1 MISCSGYDEKPANL
15 CLTFIRQ
22 LGPKTMMER
31 MQRTWVQQMLDI
43 HYTQSFQ
50 NSLCE
55 YGESPVDSENP
66 SLFCI
71 NIVRLWIKELLRSIH
86 CDKRPKDDCK
96 LSSFFR
102 MTIVEFITSY
112 ISLFGLS
119 PESCFTCH
127 HLGVDGIVTTVCETA
142 IAAKDIGKHVDT
154 QHTSQIWTQGQFT
167 PFALSL
173 SSKFVSLTNQMDVTP
188 LENCK
193 STVDDFRGISY
204 MEVLRKIDGTA
215 SSSPPPTPPPL
226 SITVVPGSEKT
237 KKRKKRRKR
246 SFQEKLVDKLIRE
259 QCSIS
264 FTNSSSA
271 DDSKR
276 MRRSSRFSRSLC
288 EL

>member
-1 MISCSGYDEKPANL
+1 
-15 CLTFIRQ
+15 
-22 LGPKTMMER
+22 
-31 MQRTWVQQMLDI
+31 
-43 HYTQSFQ
+43 
-50 NSLCE
+50 
-55 YGESPVDSENP
+55 
-66 SLFCI
+66 
-71 NIVRLWIKELLRSIH
+71 
-86 CDKRPKDDCK
+86 
-96 LSSFFR
+96 

-127 HLGVDGIVTTVCETA
+127 HLGVDGIVTTICETA

-167 PFALSL
+167 PFSLALA
-173 SSKFVSLTNQMDVTP
+173 SKFVSLTNQTDVTL
-188 LENCK
+188 LEKCK
-193 STVDDFRGISY
+193 LTVADFRGISY

-215 SSSPPPTPPPL
+215 SSSPPPTPPP
-226 SITVVPGSEKT
+226 ITVVPGSEKT

-246 SFQEKLVDKLIRE
+246 SFEEKLVDKLIR
-259 QCSIS
+259 QQSSIS